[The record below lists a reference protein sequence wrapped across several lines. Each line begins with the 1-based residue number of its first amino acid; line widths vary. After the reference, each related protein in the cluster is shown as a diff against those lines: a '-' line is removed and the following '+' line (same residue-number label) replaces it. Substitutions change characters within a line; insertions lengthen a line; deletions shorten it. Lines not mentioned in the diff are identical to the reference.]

1 MTPNAPA
8 PVAAAVE
15 RKRRRDSAREIA
27 RVSLVVMQL
36 SSVGRQNAQNASTDL
51 GRLCD
56 GSITK
61 RRLQGPGRAQLR
73 ARPLQVL
80 RHAHQQRLAVGHG
93 VVELLECDIESGQ
106 RAFLDGALLEAV
118 QRIAQDTV
126 SL

>member
-15 RKRRRDSAREIA
+15 RKRRRESPREIA
-27 RVSLVVMQL
+27 RVFLVVMQV
-36 SSVGRQNAQNASTDL
+36 SWIGQQNALKALTDL

-61 RRLQGPGRAQLR
+61 RRLQGTGRAQLR

-80 RHAHQQRLAVGHG
+80 RHAHQQCLAVGHG
-93 VVELLECDIESGQ
+93 VVELLERDIESGQ
-106 RAFLDGALLEAV
+106 RPFLDGAVLEAL
-118 QRIAQDTV
+118 QRLAKDI
-126 SL
+126 